1 MNKTLKI
8 TLVVVGAV
16 ALSVG
21 GYFIY
26 KRYSKKTDD
35 KGVSDKVNAQTK
47 KSNKIVFTR

>member
-16 ALSVG
+16 ALTVG

-26 KRYSKKTDD
+26 KHYSKTDD
-35 KGVSDKVNAQTK
+35 NDVSDKVNAETK

>member
-35 KGVSDKVNAQTK
+35 NVSDKVNAETK

>member
-8 TLVVVGAV
+8 TMIVVGAV
-16 ALSVG
+16 ALGVG

-26 KRYSKKTDD
+26 KHYSKTTDD
-35 KGVSDKVNAQTK
+35 KDVSDKVNAETK